1 MHAKGTFSRRCG
13 LISDRED
20 MLVRRL
26 PANQARFSVI
36 PRVQR
41 CGLISD
47 REDMLVRRLPANQ
60 ARFSVIPRVQ
70 HTIDTQEKGF
80 SLRLS

>member
-1 MHAKGTFSRRCG
+1 MHAKGTFSR
-13 LISDRED
+13 
-20 MLVRRL
+20 
-26 PANQARFSVI
+26 
-36 PRVQR
+36 R

>member
-26 PANQARFSVI
+26 PANSSPIFCNTTSAAHHRHA
-36 PRVQR
+36 
-41 CGLISD
+41 G
-47 REDMLVRRLPANQ
+47 ERLL
-60 ARFSVIPRVQ
+60 FEVELGS
-70 HTIDTQEKGF
+70 
-80 SLRLS
+80 